1 MNTFYITL
9 AFSIG
14 VTCVFFV
21 LQWWFYKETKTFVTL
36 YKDFFKRKNDYFYS
50 TSSLEVG
57 KENVVPPFLRIFCE
71 QFIKMWQMI
80 STIISLR
87 QKALQTSLLF
97 RIKLNEKLLCGAIK
111 LLQNFLFLL
120 TLG

>member
-57 KENVVPPFLRIFCE
+57 KENVVQLDELRLE
-71 QFIKMWQMI
+71 YAD
-80 STIISLR
+80 R
-87 QKALQTSLLF
+87 
-97 RIKLNEKLLCGAIK
+97 
-111 LLQNFLFLL
+111 
-120 TLG
+120 